1 MNIKDIHF
9 QFLCYNKY
17 HVIISILKGIS
28 SMSSKRKTWRDKPTI
43 INKIPDSLDKM
54 IMYVDES
61 GEGNQKVLK
70 KSYDDKNKKIPYNQ
84 RNDLYIL
91 NGVVLSGFDSKILK
105 NKMDKIKNKICKD
118 GMFDYEGKGLRPIVF
133 RNHNLSAHT
142 PPFDNMSEKNFEDI
156 NKMIKMTNYVQISAG
171 LNYYSYTQNNIENP
185 DKNASPLLMSLGL
198 LLVNYADY
206 LNSINKKG
214 IIIFEEETKTHDAM
228 KLKYILKVLKNGNKT
243 YNKNF
248 FSKITAVY
256 FRKKWTE
263 EKEGI
268 YVTTSGLE
276 LADLTIS
283 PLRRVLHPEFLLIE
297 RKLYNYPNY
306 IKKGF
311 TIIT

>member
-1 MNIKDIHF
+1 MSNSKMNSKT
-9 QFLCYNKY
+9 NK
-17 HVIISILKGIS
+17 
-28 SMSSKRKTWRDKPTI
+28 KRITWRDCPKI
-43 INKIPDSLDKM
+43 ISKIPRDKDKM

-61 GEGNQKVLK
+61 GEGSRSVLK
-70 KSYDDKNKKIPYNQ
+70 RAFESKKNHEPYQQ

-91 NGVVLSGFDSKILK
+91 NGVVLSGYESFLLKIR
-105 NKMDKIKNKICKD
+105 MDKLKKLIVPN
-118 GMFDYEGKGLRPIVF
+118 GEFDYPRKGVRPIVL
-133 RNHNLSAHT
+133 RNHDISSRREPYN
-142 PPFDNMSEKNFEDI
+142 NMTEKNFEGI
-156 NKMIKMTNYVQISAG
+156 NKLIKNTNYVQISAG
-171 LNYYSYTQNNIENP
+171 LNYYYYTRYKTENP
-185 DKNASPLLMSLGL
+185 DIDSSPLLMSLGL

-214 IIIFEEETKTHDAM
+214 IIIFEEETKVHDTL
-228 KLKYILKVLKNGNKT
+228 KLKYILKVLKNGNRT
-243 YNKNF
+243 YGKDF
-248 FSKITAVY
+248 FSNITAVY

-263 EKEGI
+263 ETSGK

-283 PLRRVLHPEFLLIE
+283 PLRRILDPEYILIE